1 MRDIIEKLRLRY
13 EHPSR
18 EGEVRRA
25 LELKENTDMH
35 CGEGEDQA
43 YENDPRKQGI
53 VQHTSNY
60 RARKSRL
67 AKVP

>member
-1 MRDIIEKLRLRY
+1 M
-13 EHPSR
+13 
-18 EGEVRRA
+18 RRA

-43 YENDPRKQGI
+43 YETDPRKQGI
-53 VQHTSNY
+53 VQHTLYY